1 MVKVLLLLLVGL
13 ILEILVWVA
22 LAQFIS
28 GWWIFIWTIGTFFVG
43 LNILRGSASNI
54 MPQLQTM
61 QATGQMSTEPQVQSN
76 MGRALAGFLLLVPGL
91 LTDALALLM
100 FIPAVQKSL
109 RAALMKTML
118 KRQEAMMQTMMKGM
132 GMGGGMGGGN
142 QADMMAEMMRRM
154 GEMNGQTGAGGQG
167 GHRPTVIDGESR
179 NVEPNIKRIKPA
191 NDE

>member
-1 MVKVLLLLLVGL
+1 MVKLLLLLLVAI
-13 ILEILVWVA
+13 ILEVVLWVT

-28 GWWIFIWTIGTFFVG
+28 GWWIFLWTIGTFFVG
-43 LNILRGSASNI
+43 LNILRTSASKI

-76 MGRALAGFLLLVPGL
+76 MGRALSGFLLLVPGL
-91 LTDALALLM
+91 LTDALALLL
-100 FIPAVQKSL
+100 FIPAVQTAL

-118 KRQEAMMQTMMKGM
+118 KRQEAMMQSMMKGM
-132 GMGGGMGGGN
+132 GMGGGAGGN

-154 GEMNGQTGAGGQG
+154 GGMNGQTGAGSK

-179 NVEPNIKRIKPA
+179 NVESEVKRIKPA